1 MLSDNLGKPQGALT
15 NPKGDQEPKLSLV
28 DTEPGRTCMKM
39 LSDRQLHQQE
49 SQKKVPEARQIRGGQ
64 PRTTR
69 QSTKV
74 SRETTRRVLLC
85 HSSRVL
91 LIDTLVCAQGL
102 TALEHSAVRRVLDGY
117 VLS

>member
-1 MLSDNLGKPQGALT
+1 MTEAERVVIVRDLSLAISSAFTVETEMITTFTDSERHRQDSNAQMLSDNLGKPQGALT

-64 PRTTR
+64 PRIR
-69 QSTKV
+69 
-74 SRETTRRVLLC
+74 
-85 HSSRVL
+85 
-91 LIDTLVCAQGL
+91 D
-102 TALEHSAVRRVLDGY
+102 
-117 VLS
+117 